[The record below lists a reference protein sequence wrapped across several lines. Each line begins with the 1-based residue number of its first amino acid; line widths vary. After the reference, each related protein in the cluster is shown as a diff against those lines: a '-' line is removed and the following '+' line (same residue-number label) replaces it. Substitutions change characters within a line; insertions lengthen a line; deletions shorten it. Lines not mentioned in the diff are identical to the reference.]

1 VVGCKLDRLDEN
13 KQVNLEQVMS
23 PLMKQFPEIEACMEC
38 SSYKIVEV
46 SFSLYIAN
54 RILLFFFIHTIVV
67 IKFPC

>member
-13 KQVNLEQVMS
+13 KQMSLEQVMS

-46 SFSLYIAN
+46 SFSPYIAN
-54 RILLFFFIHTIVV
+54 QILFLFFFYSYY
-67 IKFPC
+67 CSN